1 MSIIADKYGR
11 TFSTLRVS
19 LLHHCNLG
27 CVYCVAGED
36 ELKQANISGKGD
48 SLPAEQLLAMI
59 ARLHAQLRLE
69 TIRLTGGEPLLY
81 TGLVQLI
88 KGIKALGDPGNLR
101 TDPRNA
107 PGDGGNA
114 LGDPGNLRTDPGNGG
129 SPQIKL
135 TTNGFLL
142 ERLALPLKE
151 AGLQS
156 INVSL
161 DAVDEDAFFRMSR
174 RHSADRI
181 IRGIDAALAA
191 GLSVKMNAVVMKGI
205 NDSQVLPLAEFAA
218 SRGIRIRFLEI
229 MAMGHLF
236 DQADRYLLTQD
247 EILAILSKRYTLT
260 PLERTASATAR
271 YWKTEEGQV
280 IGIIANESQPF
291 CRDCNRLRLDSS
303 GNIYGCLS
311 SNHPIPLS
319 LGESEAAWGSKL
331 QAAMKQKQS
340 LRFTGSDLSMLHIGG

>member
-1 MSIIADKYGR
+1 MAFIADKYGR

-27 CVYCVAGED
+27 CVYCVAGEE
-36 ELKQANISGKGD
+36 ELKQANGSGKGET
-48 SLPAEQLLAMI
+48 LPGEQLLAMI
-59 ARLHAQLRLE
+59 DRLHTRLSLD

-81 TGLVQLI
+81 PGLVQLI
-88 KGIKALGDPGNLR
+88 RGIRAMGVSDNRL
-101 TDPRNA
+101 T
-107 PGDGGNA
+107 
-114 LGDPGNLRTDPGNGG
+114 
-129 SPQIKL
+129 PQIKL

-142 ERLALPLKE
+142 ERLAKPLKE
-151 AGLQS
+151 AGLES

-161 DAVDEDAFFRMSR
+161 DAVDEDIFFRMSR

-191 GLSVKMNAVVMKGI
+191 GLAVKMNAVVMKGI
-205 NDSQVLPLAEFAA
+205 NDSQVLPLTEFAA
-218 SRGIRIRFLEI
+218 SRGIKIRFLEI

-236 DQADRYLLTQD
+236 DQADRYLLTQA
-247 EILAILSKRYTLT
+247 EILAILSGRYALT
-260 PLERTASATAR
+260 PLDRTASATAR

-280 IGIIANESQPF
+280 IGIIANESEPF

-319 LGESEAAWGSKL
+319 LEESEAEWGSKL
-331 QAAMKQKQS
+331 QAAMAQKQA